1 MPIEIAGESD
11 ISGYVGFILFILWVT
26 KLSMFMMLQADL
38 VLFYLL
44 LNCAWSSIVVL
55 IISALLAFNV
65 GFSNISIGTLVL
77 NGFQP
82 EYIPNSKVIYFSF
95 STHMLAKPYHAP
107 FL

>member
-1 MPIEIAGESD
+1 MPIVIAGESD

-26 KLSMFMMLQADL
+26 KLSMFMLQADL

-82 EYIPNSKVIYFSF
+82 EYIPNSKVILFILH
-95 STHMLAKPYHAP
+95 THVG
-107 FL
+107 